1 MGRSQLSAVVAE
13 STKALLDQYADAHGV
28 KKGHLIEEAVLHH
41 LRALE
46 ELPDDIIVPSRLVVD
61 EGTGSEILERLE
73 GVTEPTDAMR
83 DLMGPS

>member
-73 GVTEPTDAMR
+73 GATEPTEAMR